1 MVRLVLL
8 AALLASVSGCQPFLA
23 RLLQPPG
30 PIQQQRYQA
39 TLHDPY
45 PTPHGIPGSEG
56 SRPPGYFN
64 PLPQAVQDRYL
75 QDIFWYGRGRPSEVP
90 GDSEAVESGLL
101 DPVSN

>member
-1 MVRLVLL
+1 MVRLVLTCGLL
-8 AALLASVSGCQPFLA
+8 AAVSGCQPFLA
-23 RLLQPPG
+23 RFQKPPG

-75 QDIFWYGRGRPSEVP
+75 QDSFWYGRERSPEIP
-90 GDSEAVESGLL
+90 EEREAVGSGLL
-101 DPVSN
+101 DPDGN